1 MKRTLTALGLILAAA
16 PLASPVRA
24 DGPLAYTPPRAAQ
37 PRLAPIQ
44 SFNGAANTQDSQVLR
59 VDLSVGAGARQLRLP
74 KGKSAII
81 ELPVDVRDLLVSNPT
96 VADAVLRSPRR
107 IFVLGANI
115 GQTDAVFFDAAGRRI
130 LSLDIKVDQDT
141 NYLVQTI
148 SRVLPGSHVS
158 VEALND
164 SVILTGQ
171 VMTAS
176 DADKAGQIAARFVA
190 KPENVLNMLS
200 IAGKDQVMLKVRIV
214 EMQRNVIKQLGFDTS
229 AVLGELGMPQYLFGN
244 SPTYAVN
251 GGLLGGIRAGY
262 QVDTTSQPLSA
273 LSSIMGQVPGASAAS
288 GVLPFVQRFLQ
299 GDPTLTTQQNAYLQT
314 YINNV
319 AAQTF
324 ADVIP
329 AGANAAVRYT
339 MADPRVNISAAQLP
353 SVLATYLSGG
363 GGTTPATDPRSSWI
377 RNFVENLNTVT
388 PGGQVIDR
396 GNPAAA
402 ITNNLAGSG
411 GLNSAQAMIQAFERV
426 GLVRTLAEPNLTVV
440 SGESG
445 KFLVG
450 GEFPVPVG
458 QDTTGK
464 IRLEFKPYG
473 VGLGFTPVVLS
484 GGRISVKLSTEV
496 SELSTAGAFS
506 LSNGAGSQTLS
517 VPGLSVRRAESTAEL
532 PSGGSLMIAGLLQQQ
547 SKQNLDSVPGLGAL
561 PVLGS
566 LFRSR
571 DYLSGETELVIIIS
585 AYIVDPTHPQDMQ
598 TPVDGLRIASD
609 SSTVLLG
616 KLNRVVKTQ
625 AGPEGGRAY
634 QGPVGYVIE

>member
-1 MKRTLTALGLILAAA
+1 MKPSLTALALILAAA
-16 PLASPVRA
+16 PLAVRA
-24 DGPLAYTPPRAAQ
+24 DGPLAYTPPRAAA
-37 PRLAPIQ
+37 PRLAPVQ
-44 SFNGAANTQDSQVLR
+44 NLGAYTAPADGQVLR

-214 EMQRNVIKQLGFDTS
+214 EMQRNVIKQLGFNTG
-229 AVLGELGMPQYLFGN
+229 ALLGQLGATQYVFGN
-244 SPTYAVN
+244 TPTYAVN
-251 GGLLGGIRAGY
+251 GGLLGGTTGGY
-262 QVDTTSQPLSA
+262 KVNTTSQPISTLANA
-273 LSSIMGQVPGASAAS
+273 LGVVPGGNALT
-288 GVLPFVQRFLQ
+288 GVLPFIQRFLQ
-299 GDPTLTTQQNAYLQT
+299 GDTTLSGAQSGYLQT
-314 YINNV
+314 YSNNV
-319 AAQTF
+319 AAQTT
-324 ADVIP
+324 ASVTIGTT
-329 AGANAAVRYT
+329 AYTYT
-339 MADPRVNISAAQLP
+339 MADVGVSASNLQSTL
-353 SVLATYLSGG
+353 STYLSGS
-363 GGTTPATDPRSSWI
+363 GGTAAGNDPKSIWI
-377 RNFVENLNTVT
+377 SNFLKNLNATT
-388 PGGQVIDR
+388 EGGNVIDR
-396 GNPAAA
+396 DNAGANVV
-402 ITNNLAGSG
+402 NNLAGSG
-411 GLNSAQAMIQAFERV
+411 GLNQAQAMIQAFERV

-440 SGESG
+440 SGEAG

-464 IRLEFKPYG
+464 ITLEFKPYG

-496 SELSTAGAFS
+496 SELSSLGAFT
-506 LSNGAGSQTLS
+506 LGSNGTTLS

-547 SKQNLDSVPGLGAL
+547 TKQNIDSTPGLASL
-561 PVLGS
+561 PVLGT

-571 DYLSGETELVIIIS
+571 DYLNGETELVIIIS
-585 AYIVDPTHPQDMQ
+585 AYIVDPTHPQDLQ
-598 TPVDGLRIASD
+598 TPIDGLRIASD

-616 KLNRVVKTQ
+616 KLNKVVKTQ
-625 AGPEGGRAY
+625 ASAEGGRAY